1 MQVMT
6 VIVGHRLV
14 VVIALQDAACHTA
27 AVLTERTGEW
37 SSAD

>member
-1 MQVMT
+1 MT

-14 VVIALQDAACHTA
+14 VVNALQDAAGHAA
-27 AVLTERTGEW
+27 AVLTERAGEW